1 MERRRMKGIRF
12 VWAVAGLAL
21 FLSGAIT
28 LLAQAQPPP
37 QPTPQQRVA
46 MLKEWMRASQAHLRA
61 YEWIETTVVAKDG
74 EEKSRSQNSCYYGV
88 DGKIQKVPVA
98 GSSSESDSGRP
109 RRGLR
114 AKIAEEKKEEL
125 TDYMK
130 SAVALVHS
138 YVPPDPARIQQSVN
152 AGKLSVDLADPGHRD
167 RLKFR
172 DYLKS
177 GDVFGFDIEVPTNRL
192 LGMQVSSYLDS
203 PEDAVVV
210 NVTMGLL
217 PDGTIYTQKTTL
229 DAQAED
235 ITVTVENTGYRR
247 TGG

>member
-1 MERRRMKGIRF
+1 MVRRTRKRIRLVCTVF
-12 VWAVAGLAL
+12 GMAL
-21 FLSGAIT
+21 LVQG
-28 LLAQAQPPP
+28 AQAQPPP

-74 EEKSRSQNSCYYGV
+74 EEKSRNQNSCYYGV

-98 GSSSESDSGRP
+98 SSGSESDSGGR
-109 RRGLR
+109 RQRGLR

-125 TDYMK
+125 TEYMK

-138 YVPPDPARIQQSVN
+138 YVPPDPARIQQCVN

-203 PEDAVVV
+203 PEDAVVL
-210 NVTMGLL
+210 NVTMGVL

-229 DAQAED
+229 DAQAKE
-235 ITVTVENTGYRR
+235 ITVTVENTGYRH